1 MLLVLLQICSPL
13 FFFANLQYTNTYV
26 YNVFVLN
33 QCAQVPKRD
42 PAEECAVFGV
52 LLIGETGSGKS
63 ALINNL
69 LGAEVA
75 SEGHK
80 CRSETD
86 TITEYRGTVAG
97 VPVALYDTPGTDET
111 AATDRDICR
120 EIKRLIKSKKVCLV
134 IFCFSMNEQRIKR
147 SHISTMRAY
156 HEATVNWKNAIVALT
171 FSDKIKAP
179 RTERNSEGFNEA
191 EYFRLKIEEWKAT
204 LRDTLVKK
212 VGVPQSVAENLIMR
226 PTTDEWDATLPD
238 NQKWFVPLWLDILD
252 LLAPAAYFRFLQ
264 IHQDTITF
272 EGDTPVTR
280 ERDGG
285 IKIHLTST
293 DLTRFKT
300 IAKEKLAGFNPR
312 SVVGGMGGTVL
323 VLGGAGAVI
332 SVILGAA
339 GLTICGIG
347 AVGIIIGVVII
358 VGAVAYAVHPHGQS
372 ENEKSE

>member
-1 MLLVLLQICSPL
+1 M
-13 FFFANLQYTNTYV
+13 
-26 YNVFVLN
+26 FVLN
-33 QCAQVPKRD
+33 QCPQVPKRD
-42 PAEECAVFGV
+42 PAKDCAVFGV

-75 SEGHK
+75 TEGHT

-86 TITEYRGTVAG
+86 TITQYRGTVAG

-120 EIKRLIKSKKVCLV
+120 DIKRLIKSKKVCLV
-134 IFCFSMNEQRIKR
+134 IFCFSMNEQHIKR

-156 HEATVNWKNAIVALT
+156 HEATVNWENAIVALT

-191 EYFRLKIEEWKAT
+191 EYFRWKIEEWKAT
-204 LRDTLVKK
+204 LRDTLVEK
-212 VGVPQSVAENLIMR
+212 VGVPQSVAENLIIR

-272 EGDTPVTR
+272 DGDAQVTK

-300 IAKEKLAGFNPR
+300 IAKEKLARFNPR
-312 SVVGGMGGTVL
+312 SAVGGMGGTVL

-347 AVGIIIGVVII
+347 AAGIFVGVVFI
-358 VGAVAYAVHPHGQS
+358 VGAVVYAVHAREQS
-372 ENEKSE
+372 QNEKNE